1 MSHTDPW
8 RVSERAPA
16 PADAKFAPSVY
27 FWKPGWRYGF
37 IKGNFPYSAAE
48 KGINKSINRCNHRK
62 HNKYSC

>member
-48 KGINKSINRCNHRK
+48 KGINKSINR
-62 HNKYSC
+62 